1 MSQTWS
7 LNTPPDEIER
17 LRARV
22 RHLQAR
28 LGETRDALDLAER
41 RLAAHAVA
49 WVTAAERLGL
59 PIREEEPGETRARV
73 LAHLESVPPTTWVAA
88 ALWGAP

>member
-1 MSQTWS
+1 MTTWN
-7 LNTPPDEIER
+7 LNTPPDETER

-22 RHLQAR
+22 RHLQER
-28 LGETRDALDLAER
+28 LGETRDALALAER

-59 PIREEEPGETRARV
+59 EIREEEPEVTRARV
-73 LAHLESVPPTTWVAA
+73 LAHLESVPPETWVAA
-88 ALWGAP
+88 VLWGAP